1 MHDTHTFIRYAHP
14 ASLILAATFS
24 LIVAILASNLTA
36 QYINNG
42 TPVYGPSLVTRVHFM
57 MFTGW
62 WTLLTSVLF
71 GAFFL
76 TGMCGTL
83 TSIAGPGH
91 LAWLSITWIFW
102 LAGSSA
108 VSNALE
114 RSSCGESCYDMV
126 HALEALDWVTWIL
139 FSSMIF
145 FVALL
150 AAGGVIARRK
160 TVANSDRQFSP

>member
-1 MHDTHTFIRYAHP
+1 M
-14 ASLILAATFS
+14 S
-24 LIVAILASNLTA
+24 
-36 QYINNG
+36 
-42 TPVYGPSLVTRVHFM
+42 RVHFM

-71 GAFFL
+71 VSLASIYTRRPFLLTLPHHVQGAFFL
-76 TGMCGTL
+76 TSMCGTL

-91 LAWLSITWIFW
+91 LAWLSITWILW

-108 VSNALE
+108 VSNALG
-114 RSSCGESCYDMV
+114 RSSCGDTCYDTV
-126 HALEALDWVTWIL
+126 HALQALGWVTWIL

-160 TVANSDRQFSP
+160 TIADSDGQSLA